1 MEDRDVMCLPIGVY
15 KYSGLVFPVVADDAM
30 HVTSKQ
36 VRGRADAIY
45 RRYTLTL
52 GTARTNSFNPMT
64 SWENIQIVKL

>member
-1 MEDRDVMCLPIGVY
+1 
-15 KYSGLVFPVVADDAM
+15 VVADDAM